1 MLERARTGIFEGA
14 ADPCNHGQFCK
25 GCSETNS
32 ALGCGEEPEI
42 WAARGV
48 SPTQGTPRADGHL
61 PWPSWPFPPA
71 ASPGHPAWEWALD
84 TLLGNGIWT
93 PSLGMGCGTP
103 SLGMALDTLLG
114 DRLWT
119 PSSGSV
125 TEPSSALPGYRT
137 DHSRHCRLSWA
148 RGEVIIAQVR
158 PAGLSCHT
166 AHFTVS
172 SDTFVSEFI
181 IEYADPQ
188 E

>member
-1 MLERARTGIFEGA
+1 MKEQLIHVTMDSFV
-14 ADPCNHGQFCK
+14 K
-25 GCSETNS
+25 
-32 ALGCGEEPEI
+32 
-42 WAARGV
+42 AARR
-48 SPTQGTPRADGHL
+48 PTLLWGAVRSLRSGQHGGSAPHRGHREL
-61 PWPSWPFPPA
+61 MVTCPGL
-71 ASPGHPAWEWALD
+71 PGHTLLLPARD

-181 IEYADPQ
+181 IYADPQ